1 MGEYA
6 SKGVAGTGLGLGI
19 AGTALSLLNNNGGLN
34 NILGSGNHQMEKI
47 DELQAKIAEM
57 NAEKYANNVAKEVYI
72 QSKIDNDKINSKF
85 EVLAQEIANI
95 RVRDAQL
102 RGEINTNNA
111 QLQGEINTV
120 AQTANNGISIL
131 NANIQCLQN
140 TVAGI
145 TKTVVPIN
153 AVCPQ
158 PMPQYNSWTA
168 PTTTTTGA

>member
-1 MGEYA
+1 MGDYA

-34 NILGSGNHQMEKI
+34 GILGGNHQLEKI

-85 EVLAQEIANI
+85 EILAQEIANM

-120 AQTANNGISIL
+120 AQTANNGISVL

-140 TVAGI
+140 TVASI

-158 PMPQYNSWTA
+158 PMPQYNSWAA
-168 PTTTTTGA
+168 PTTTGA